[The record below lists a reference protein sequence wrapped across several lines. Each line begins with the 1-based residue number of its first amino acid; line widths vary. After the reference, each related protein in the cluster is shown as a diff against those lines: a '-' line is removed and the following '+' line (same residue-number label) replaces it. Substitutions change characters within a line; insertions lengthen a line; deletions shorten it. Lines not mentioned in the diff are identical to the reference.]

1 MKRPWKCSTPR
12 SVQGAVV
19 APGFV
24 DNHCHYDAHQYTRE
38 QSHGLPFVYGAG
50 PGVWSIA
57 LERRPAYA
65 AFSLVYRRVHADNR
79 NAMILT
85 RQCEPSTQ
93 LMTSVYIVCVHEGE
107 RSR

>member
-1 MKRPWKCSTPR
+1 MKRPWRCSTPR
-12 SVQGAVV
+12 SAQGVMV

-24 DNHCHYDAHQYTRE
+24 DNHCHYDAPQYTRE
-38 QSHGLPFVYGAG
+38 QSHGLPLVYGAG

-93 LMTSVYIVCVHEGE
+93 LMTSVYIACVHEGE

>member
-1 MKRPWKCSTPR
+1 MKRPWRCSTPR
-12 SVQGAVV
+12 SAQGAVV